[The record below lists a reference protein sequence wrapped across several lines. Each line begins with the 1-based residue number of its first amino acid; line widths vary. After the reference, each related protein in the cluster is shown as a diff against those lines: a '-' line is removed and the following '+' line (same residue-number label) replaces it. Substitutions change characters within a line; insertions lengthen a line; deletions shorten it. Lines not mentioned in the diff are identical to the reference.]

1 MELRLDRFA
10 AEPRGWETARV
21 FVFGSLAFFGLYA
34 SFAVV
39 SGSGDATM
47 LVFGVANAMA
57 GVAELLPKRRQR
69 WVNALRAGAVG
80 VLLLVV
86 AGALGRLLW

>member
-1 MELRLDRFA
+1 
-10 AEPRGWETARV
+10 
-21 FVFGSLAFFGLYA
+21 
-34 SFAVV
+34 
-39 SGSGDATM
+39 M

-86 AGALGRLLW
+86 AGALGRLLG